1 MIIRDARP
9 EDGAAIVFEGVVR
22 NHTRGRGTL
31 YLDYEA
37 YEEMALKQ
45 MEELAAQALAQFQV
59 RDVSI
64 IHRLGRLE
72 IEKTLHYIVTFGVAL
87 NAITVHK
94 SVSWS
99 VTHHSGRRDA
109 ALPCIVRSRTN
120 IAFRLMGCRRNMDV
134 WNRRFLVSTLP
145 LDAFPR
151 RS

>member
-1 MIIRDARP
+1 MHVAASAAEWGVASARAP
-9 EDGAAIVFEGVVR
+9 PA
-22 NHTRGRGTL
+22 
-31 YLDYEA
+31 
-37 YEEMALKQ
+37 
-45 MEELAAQALAQFQV
+45 ELRAWE
-59 RDVSI
+59 
-64 IHRLGRLE
+64 RLGRLE

-134 WNRRFLVSTLP
+134 WNRRFLVNTLP